1 MSSKCYDYLA
11 HIGEILEKVK
21 TTQWDSIEKSAKKIA
36 ETIAAGHSVYIFGA
50 SHAGILAQEMFYRT
64 GGLAVVNAIL
74 PSEFMLNTRPV
85 TQTSAMERLEGYPT
99 VILNNSDVEKG
110 DMLLLHSVSGRNTA
124 AIEMAIKASEM
135 GIYTTAIT
143 NMEYSTQ
150 VTSRHSSRKKLY
162 EVCDVVIDNCGDY
175 EDSSMLLQGM

>member
-21 TTQWDSIEKSAKKIA
+21 TTQWDSIEKSAKKMA

-85 TQTSAMERLEGYPT
+85 TQTSAMERLEGYRAAFMRKLRWLFPEFRYMCA
-99 VILNNSDVEKG
+99 IYPFLEKLPV
-110 DMLLLHSVSGRNTA
+110 LLPVYWVR
-124 AIEMAIKASEM
+124 EF
-135 GIYTTAIT
+135 
-143 NMEYSTQ
+143 YSWQ
-150 VTSRHSSRKKLY
+150 
-162 EVCDVVIDNCGDY
+162 
-175 EDSSMLLQGM
+175 

>member
-50 SHAGILAQEMFYRT
+50 SHAGILSQEMFYRT

-99 VILNNSDVEKG
+99 VILNNSDVEKEICFCCILSL
-110 DMLLLHSVSGRNTA
+110 DEIQQLLRWR
-124 AIEMAIKASEM
+124 
-135 GIYTTAIT
+135 
-143 NMEYSTQ
+143 
-150 VTSRHSSRKKLY
+150 SRHQRWESIPQQLPIWSTVHRLPA
-162 EVCDVVIDNCGDY
+162 VILVGKSC
-175 EDSSMLLQGM
+175 MRCAMW